1 MSSRTQERTKV
12 FISYSHKDEKW
23 LRRLEIHLRPL
34 VRDSGI
40 ETWDDKKIHPGSK
53 WREEI
58 KNAIESAKVAVLL
71 VSADFL
77 ASDFI
82 ATDELPSLLNAA
94 QEDGATILPVIVSPS
109 RFRHTQSL
117 SQFQTVNNPS
127 KPLTSMDK
135 HKREE
140 VFVQVSEHVA
150 AAVETFCSQRDQ
162 APATPTAE

>member
-1 MSSRTQERTKV
+1 MKNG
-12 FISYSHKDEKW
+12 YGG
-23 LRRLEIHLRPL
+23 LRFTYDLWCVTLVLRLGMTRKFNPVLR
-34 VRDSGI
+34 
-40 ETWDDKKIHPGSK
+40 
-53 WREEI
+53 REEI